1 MAAIY
6 DIQVRNQLYEYEKSL
21 VKYPISA
28 NRRKMKI
35 KNLRVFLQ
43 RLSNN
48 PQKYPVCNK
57 KKLGQIFN
65 SKNKPLNLILRQTTY
80 KDESNTQWSISF
92 FQVSKNV
99 VKIYRLIQTKFIY
112 ESIMQIY
119 SLMERMD
126 KLY

>member
-48 PQKYPVCNK
+48 PQKHPVCNK

-99 VKIYRLIQTKFIY
+99 VKIYRLIQTKFID